1 MIDVIRA
8 KIDQADDEGPLRD
21 HLRRTLAGPEGPPD
35 RQVLDEAVQLCR
47 TYIVGVPDTL
57 EQAAETAALTGG
69 LEQIAPL
76 LSQVGA
82 YFVSDH
88 DLMPDHLGVLGLL
101 DDAFLANRTL
111 EVLSAN
117 YHRLAGV
124 PLVGVDLG
132 PVNRAAAVFL
142 GAEVAHSLAA
152 AAEQSVS
159 RRVHEVQLQAL
170 HQTGFAAHG
179 GGGTFEDQAGRFM
192 AEHGASFSGAGDIDI
207 VHNPVW

>member
-1 MIDVIRA
+1 MIDAIRA
-8 KIDQADDEGPLRD
+8 KIEQAGDEGPLRD

-35 RQVLDEAVQLCR
+35 EPVLDEAVQLCR
-47 TYIVGVPDTL
+47 TYIAEVPDTL
-57 EQAAETAALTGG
+57 EQAMGAAALTGG

-76 LSQVGA
+76 LAQVGA
-82 YFVSDH
+82 YFVNDH

-132 PVNRAAAVFL
+132 PVNQAAAVFL
-142 GAEVAHSLAA
+142 GAELAHSLAS
-152 AAEQSVS
+152 AAEQAVS
-159 RRVHEVQLQAL
+159 RRVYEVQLQAL
-170 HQTGFAAHG
+170 QQTEFAPQGA
-179 GGGTFEDQAGRFM
+179 GGTFEDQAGRFM
-192 AEHGASFSGAGDIDI
+192 AEYGAGFSGAGDIDI